1 MIDNKELVKKYQAF
15 SVLLAFVDFEGEDNL
30 EYGDRFMFYHYRSLL
45 SDQGIDVS
53 NIKNAKQL
61 LQSLEAIC
69 EQLEIVIVELMKD

>member
-30 EYGDRFMFYHYRSLL
+30 EYGDRFMFNHYRSLL

-53 NIKNAKQL
+53 NIKNTKKL

-69 EQLEIVIVELMKD
+69 EQLEIVIVELMN

>member
-45 SDQGIDVS
+45 SDCGIDVS

-69 EQLEIVIVELMKD
+69 ELLEYYIVELMD

>member
-61 LQSLEAIC
+61 LQSIEAIC
-69 EQLEIVIVELMKD
+69 ELLEYYIVELMD